1 MPFVN
6 ISLARGK
13 SGEYLEAVSR
23 AVHDALVAEL
33 HMKPEDHF
41 QLIHQHEAAELVF
54 NRNFRAAPG
63 PTTGSRSRSPTAWT
77 VASGRSAASTR
88 PWSGCSKKAR
98 ASGRP
103 TSSS

>member
-33 HMKPEDHF
+33 QMRPEDDF
-41 QLIHQHEAAELVF
+41 
-54 NRNFRAAPG
+54 
-63 PTTGSRSRSPTAWT
+63 
-77 VASGRSAASTR
+77 
-88 PWSGCSKKAR
+88 
-98 ASGRP
+98 
-103 TSSS
+103 